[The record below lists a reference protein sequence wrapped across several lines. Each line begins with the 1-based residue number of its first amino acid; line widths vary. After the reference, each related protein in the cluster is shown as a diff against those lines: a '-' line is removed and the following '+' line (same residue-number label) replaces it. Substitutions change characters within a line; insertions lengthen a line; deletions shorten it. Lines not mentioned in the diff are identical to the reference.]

1 MSITIHAQSDYPK
14 INSKTS
20 FDDLLAAV
28 MNSNQT
34 PEPPLNPSC
43 PASANHAVARCT
55 RAYADAMQSATEQR
69 KHHYDA
75 TKEAKNAYRQA
86 MPPLSGHENI
96 CDFIA
101 CVAHGILI
109 EAISGSDGARLLY
122 AAQVAHTALNVPAQS
137 RKPTPASKST
147 SETS

>member
-1 MSITIHAQSDYPK
+1 
-14 INSKTS
+14 
-20 FDDLLAAV
+20 
-28 MNSNQT
+28 
-34 PEPPLNPSC
+34 
-43 PASANHAVARCT
+43 
-55 RAYADAMQSATEQR
+55 
-69 KHHYDA
+69 
-75 TKEAKNAYRQA
+75 

-137 RKPTPASKST
+137 RKPTPASTST